1 LERPTKENVPGP
13 LTDAPGQAPLRR
25 CDLHVHTRYSSW
37 KRLRAIRAH
46 DSNADP
52 VEVYERARAAGMDF
66 VAITDHDSIEGALRL
81 RDRRPDCAERLIIG
95 EEVETRLPESGQW
108 LHVNVFGVD
117 EAAHREIA
125 RRRGDVR
132 ELVPFLRERGLF
144 HVLNHP
150 FMSYRLQTAPRAYV
164 EDLLALFDHFEAG
177 NGAMPPAHRLA
188 VEALLRAAVA
198 RGLPR
203 FGVAGSDAHVPADVG
218 TSFTLAPGA
227 TADEWLGNVAR
238 GRCGYVCRP
247 MGLGRLLVRV
257 YGAIAHYYGGLLSTG
272 ARPDVPAA
280 SRALAALLAPGALL
294 GVPAVLAGLND
305 LRQRAV
311 GRMMLRGIERSATG
325 TRAEASAPADV
336 APARRLETDHSALS
350 AEAAD

>member
-1 LERPTKENVPGP
+1 VERVAKEIGARLLRESV
-13 LTDAPGQAPLRR
+13 GQAPLRR
-25 CDLHVHTRYSSW
+25 CDLHVHTQYSSW

-52 VEVYERARAAGMDF
+52 VEVYEQARATGMDF

-117 EAAHREIA
+117 EAAHAEIA

-150 FMSYRLQTAPRAYV
+150 FMSYHLQTAPRAYV
-164 EDLLALFDHFEAG
+164 EGLLALFDHFEAG
-177 NGAMPPAHRLA
+177 NGAMPPAHRQA
-188 VEALLRAAVA
+188 VEALLRAAA
-198 RGLPR
+198 GRGLAR

-227 TADEWLGNVAR
+227 TADEWLRNVAR
-238 GRCGYVCRP
+238 GHCGYLCRP

-257 YGAIAHYYGGLLSTG
+257 YGAIARYYGGLLSAG

-294 GVPAVLAGLND
+294 GVPATLAGLND

-311 GRMMLRGIERSATG
+311 GRMMLRAIERSAAAA
-325 TRAEASAPADV
+325 RADFV
-336 APARRLETDHSALS
+336 APAAATSARRPESDHGALS